1 MDPSLPERSLILNGS
16 RRILEGLLF
25 WAVAL
30 GSGPGL
36 AQGSTLQQ
44 PESVAVR
51 VSWQT
56 LPKSVTSLDLEVASD
71 PGFASVVAT
80 GPARGSGLEV
90 NLPGEGVY
98 HWRLVRSGVGE
109 ASSPQ
114 SGSFVALGP
123 AREGDDPARLSWPE
137 VEGVQR
143 FIVLVRGPKTQRL
156 NTTGLSMVVTRAKTP
171 LLVEVFPQ
179 AQGKAGEGPRFN
191 PDLRLAGG
199 RALPL
204 PEEPAA
210 PAIAS
215 GGFSPDESPTQEAST
230 STSVTAEPAAPPAT
244 TVPSQTEVSGGDA
257 APKEAEVPA
266 EADVLP
272 LAGRKVHHVFIG
284 AQLWL
289 EEFRTS
295 KLESSL
301 NADGSG
307 VGGVAGF
314 WSNPTGGLVLQ
325 AQAQYHELEQDLE
338 IQTQTGG
345 EKIPFDRAR
354 YDLDFSIGFDLFQS
368 WPGRSQALILS
379 AAATLTQLPLLGVVW
394 DGRLGESPPPMASE
408 QLDFVGGG
416 IAWAKNFS
424 AGRIGAEYSYL
435 LVPTREKLVREAD
448 QSRVALSAEWWPG
461 DGIWLMAG
469 VQQRQ
474 TVVIRCAKD
483 AGTCLEE
490 GKVRSALRN
499 RAILLGIGAV
509 RL

>member
-1 MDPSLPERSLILNGS
+1 
-16 RRILEGLLF
+16 
-25 WAVAL
+25 
-30 GSGPGL
+30 
-36 AQGSTLQQ
+36 
-44 PESVAVR
+44 
-51 VSWQT
+51 
-56 LPKSVTSLDLEVASD
+56 
-71 PGFASVVAT
+71 
-80 GPARGSGLEV
+80 
-90 NLPGEGVY
+90 
-98 HWRLVRSGVGE
+98 
-109 ASSPQ
+109 
-114 SGSFVALGP
+114 
-123 AREGDDPARLSWPE
+123 
-137 VEGVQR
+137 
-143 FIVLVRGPKTQRL
+143 
-156 NTTGLSMVVTRAKTP
+156 
-171 LLVEVFPQ
+171 
-179 AQGKAGEGPRFN
+179 
-191 PDLRLAGG
+191 
-199 RALPL
+199 
-204 PEEPAA
+204 
-210 PAIAS
+210 
-215 GGFSPDESPTQEAST
+215 
-230 STSVTAEPAAPPAT
+230 
-244 TVPSQTEVSGGDA
+244 
-257 APKEAEVPA
+257 
-266 EADVLP
+266 
-272 LAGRKVHHVFIG
+272 
-284 AQLWL
+284 
-289 EEFRTS
+289 
-295 KLESSL
+295 
-301 NADGSG
+301 
-307 VGGVAGF
+307 
-314 WSNPTGGLVLQ
+314 
-325 AQAQYHELEQDLE
+325 LE